1 MTQALFITGTAA
13 GVGKST
19 AAQAIIA
26 ALQDAGYD
34 GAYYKPIVSGTDSIP
49 ESDAGQ
55 VRTACSLEQDVLSTT
70 SYVFKETVSPH
81 LAAAHLLQPVDV
93 DMIRADFSTVAL
105 LHDVTIVE
113 GSGGI
118 ICPFT
123 LLADG
128 RRVMQED
135 VVRALG
141 LTSVIVADSG
151 VGTLNATLLTLAY
164 MRQQELPVAGVI
176 LNRFDADN
184 EVHQDNLAVIERL
197 GEVDVVATIA
207 DGGAM
212 TVRKPFFLLETEESH

>member
-34 GAYYKPIVSGTDSIP
+34 VAYYKPIVSGTDSIP

-70 SYVFKETVSPH
+70 SYVFKEAVSPH

-135 VVRALG
+135 VVRTLG

-212 TVRKPFFLLETEESH
+212 TVRKPFFLLETEESR

>member
-1 MTQALFITGTAA
+1 MTQALFITGTDA

-19 AAQAIIA
+19 AAQAIIT
-26 ALQDAGYD
+26 ALHGAGYEA
-34 GAYYKPIVSGTDSIP
+34 AYYKPIVSGTDSIP
-49 ESDAGQ
+49 ESDAGR
-55 VRTACSLEQDVLSTT
+55 VRAACGLEQDILSTT
-70 SYVFKETVSPH
+70 SYVFKEAVSPH
-81 LAAAHLLQPVDV
+81 LAAAHLLQPVDL

-164 MRQQELPVAGVI
+164 MRQQELPLSGVI

-184 EVHQDNLAVIERL
+184 EVHQDNLAIIERL

-212 TVRKPFFLLETEESH
+212 TVRKPFFLLETEE